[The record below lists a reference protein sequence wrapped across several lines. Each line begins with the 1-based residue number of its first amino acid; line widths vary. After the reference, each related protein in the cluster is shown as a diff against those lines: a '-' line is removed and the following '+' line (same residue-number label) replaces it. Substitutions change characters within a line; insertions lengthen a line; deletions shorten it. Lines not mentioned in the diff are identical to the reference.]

1 MDMQVVGAAD
11 DLAAPLARR
20 DRAQHAATI
29 RGSSEMAHPTSI
41 DGLQYRAGIDA
52 RSRQLTSDP
61 PPVEDE
67 DSFVLCRAMA
77 TSSMCQGQP
86 KCAATIA
93 RAGWAAATASSRLPG
108 GVTDDGPDRGGSRL
122 LAADEP
128 GSAPAHRQ
136 SHGAIRDDPA
146 GFQRRLHGPLTGP
159 ARSRRRK
166 RDEPPGWEELPGEGQ
181 PPG

>member
-29 RGSSEMAHPTSI
+29 RGSSDMAHPTSI

-86 KCAATIA
+86 KCAATIV

-108 GVTDDGPDRGGSRL
+108 GSRTTAQI
-122 LAADEP
+122 AA
-128 GSAPAHRQ
+128 APAYPLQTNLALLQRIANLMEQ
-136 SHGAIRDDPA
+136 FGMTQQDFNA
-146 GFQRRLHGPLTGP
+146 GSMVR
-159 ARSRRRK
+159 
-166 RDEPPGWEELPGEGQ
+166 
-181 PPG
+181 